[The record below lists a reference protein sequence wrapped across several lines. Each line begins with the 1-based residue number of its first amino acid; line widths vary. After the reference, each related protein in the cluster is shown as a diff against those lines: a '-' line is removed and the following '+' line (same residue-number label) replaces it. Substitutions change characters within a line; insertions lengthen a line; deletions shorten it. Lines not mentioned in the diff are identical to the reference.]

1 MKLLLASKIEI
12 KKAAEKRKRPQTKE
26 AMKIWDKAQVFAS
39 CFSNYSPVLQ
49 DRMFEGSFYQR
60 RKAAHIKTLWLELLF
75 NSDIQSTCLFDFLN
89 FVAK

>member
-49 DRMFEGSFYQR
+49 D
-60 RKAAHIKTLWLELLF
+60 
-75 NSDIQSTCLFDFLN
+75 
-89 FVAK
+89 